1 MKKIIYTTIAIL
13 FSHALQ
19 AQIFW
24 TEAFENSCTANC
36 PAEGSNTGNGAWA
49 VTNTGANGDFPNTWY
64 ISCAE
69 NGQAAGQCGA
79 GCASDESLHVGS
91 QTIGDIGAAYDAGG
105 LCGIFYCTNT
115 DRQAESP
122 SINCTGYSTITLSF
136 NYIENGQTTLDN
148 ATLWWYDGAVWTQ
161 LFDLAKT
168 FLCGSGQG
176 LWTAYSVVLPVGAN
190 NNPNVK
196 IGFRW
201 VNDDDGAGTD
211 PSFAVDD
218 ITLSVV
224 AAGNTITTGTI
235 TGSPFCACATVNV
248 PFTSTG
254 TFTAGN
260 TYTAQLSNSAGSFAA
275 PVSIGTLTSTANS
288 GTIACVIPC
297 NTPTGT
303 LYRIRVISSTPAVTG
318 SSNTVNLVVNA
329 PPAAPT
335 ASVTIQP
342 TCAIPTG
349 TIVVTAPIGAT
360 IQYSN
365 GGAYQASATFTG
377 LVPGSYNVTAQ
388 NTATGC
394 TSTATV
400 LTVNA
405 VPTPPSAPTASV
417 TVQPTCAVP
426 TGTIVVS
433 APVGATIQYS
443 NGGAYQASGT
453 FTGLAP
459 GNYNM
464 TAQNMTTGCISA
476 VTILTVN
483 PIPTP
488 PAAPTASVT
497 VQPTCAI
504 PTGTIIVSAPLGA
517 TIQYSNGGAYQA
529 SATFTGLAP
538 GNYNITAQNTL
549 TGCISTVTML
559 VVNAAPGAPAT
570 PTASVTVQPTCA
582 IPTGTI
588 VVTAPVGAT
597 IQYSVGGAY
606 QASGTF
612 SGLAPGSYNV
622 TAQNTSTGC
631 ISTSTVLTVNAVPT
645 APAAPTAS
653 VTVQP
658 TCAIPTGTIVVT
670 APVGAMIQYSVGGAY
685 QASGTFSGL
694 APGSYNITAQNT
706 STGCISTATVLT
718 VNAVPTAPAAP
729 TASVTV
735 QPTCAIP
742 TGTIV
747 VTAPVG
753 ATIQY
758 SVGGA
763 YQASGTFT
771 GLAPGSY
778 NVTAQ
783 NTSTGCISTATVLTV
798 NAVPT
803 APAAPTASVTVQPTC
818 AIPTGTIVVTAPVGA
833 TIQYSVGLAY
843 QASGTFAGLAANSY
857 NVTAQNTSNGCISTA
872 TILVLNAPPG
882 APAAPTASVTVQP
895 TCAIPAGTIVV
906 TAPVGAT
913 IQYSNGGAYQASGT
927 FSGLAP
933 GSYNI
938 TAQDMGSGCIS
949 SITALTVNP
958 IPTAPTAPTASVT
971 VQPTCTV
978 STGTIVITAPVGG
991 TIQYSNGGAYQASGT
1006 FSGLA
1011 PGSYNITAQDMG
1023 SGCISAITA
1032 ITVNPIP
1039 TSPAAPTASVAVQP
1053 TCAVPTGTIV
1063 VTAPVGASIQYSNG
1077 GAYQASG
1084 TFSGLAA
1091 NSYSIT
1097 AQDMTSGCISTV
1109 TVLVVNPAPGAPGA
1123 PTASVTVLATCAVP
1137 TGTITVTAPVGATIE
1152 YSNGGA
1158 YQASGT
1164 FSGLAPG
1171 SYNITA
1177 QDAVSGCT
1185 SSVTVV
1191 VVNAT
1196 VGAPAAPTAS
1206 VTTQPT
1212 CAVPTGTIVVTAPVG
1227 ATIEYSN
1234 GGAYQSSGTFSNLS
1248 PGNYTITA
1256 QDMLTGCIS
1265 SPTSV
1270 TVNALPIPEVVDAGL
1285 DAIIPAGGNT
1295 TLTATGLGTF
1305 SWVTG
1310 ETTPS
1315 IIVSPTITTTYCVT
1329 LTDANGCVDTD
1340 CATVS
1345 IAIDC
1350 GEIFIP
1356 TIFSP
1361 NEDLNNDNLVIHG
1374 VVGCV
1379 ETYNFSVY
1387 DRWGEMVF
1395 DTSDPLIYWDGTY
1408 KGKAMNTGVYFY
1420 KLIAIKIDGT
1430 TVNLSGNTTLVR

>member
-13 FSHALQ
+13 LSYSLQ

-24 TEAFENSCTANC
+24 TEAFENSCASGC
-36 PAEGSNTGNGAWA
+36 PAAGSNTGNGPWTMTDASPA
-49 VTNTGANGDFPNTWY
+49 LDACGDPTEPNTWY
-64 ISCAE
+64 VSCAE
-69 NGQAAGQCGA
+69 NGQAAGVCGA
-79 GCASDESLHVGS
+79 GCGTDESLHVGS
-91 QTIGDIGAAYDAGG
+91 VTIGDLGAAYDAGG
-105 LCGIFYCTNT
+105 WCDAGLGGFGFFGTPT
-115 DRQAESP
+115 DKRIESP
-122 SINCTGYSTITLSF
+122 IINCTPYSNITLAF
-136 NYIENGQTTLDN
+136 NYIENGDLSIDN
-148 ATLWWYDGAVWTQ
+148 ATLWWYNGTVWAQ

-168 FLCGSGQG
+168 TICGGQG
-176 LWTAYSVVLPVGAN
+176 LWTAYSVVLPAGAN
-190 NNPNVK
+190 NNPNLK

-201 VNDDDGAGTD
+201 VNNDDGLGTD

-224 AAGNTITTGTI
+224 AGGNTITTGTI

-297 NTPTGT
+297 NTPSGT
-303 LYRIRVISSTPAVTG
+303 LYRIRVISSTPSVTG
-318 SSNTVNLVVNA
+318 SANTVDIVVNA

-335 ASVTIQP
+335 ASVT
-342 TCAIPTG
+342 
-349 TIVVTAPIGAT
+349 
-360 IQYSN
+360 
-365 GGAYQASATFTG
+365 
-377 LVPGSYNVTAQ
+377 L
-388 NTATGC
+388 
-394 TSTATV
+394 
-400 LTVNA
+400 
-405 VPTPPSAPTASV
+405 
-417 TVQPTCAVP
+417 
-426 TGTIVVS
+426 
-433 APVGATIQYS
+433 
-443 NGGAYQASGT
+443 
-453 FTGLAP
+453 
-459 GNYNM
+459 
-464 TAQNMTTGCISA
+464 
-476 VTILTVN
+476 
-483 PIPTP
+483 
-488 PAAPTASVT
+488 
-497 VQPTCAI
+497 
-504 PTGTIIVSAPLGA
+504 
-517 TIQYSNGGAYQA
+517 
-529 SATFTGLAP
+529 
-538 GNYNITAQNTL
+538 
-549 TGCISTVTML
+549 
-559 VVNAAPGAPAT
+559 
-570 PTASVTVQPTCA
+570 QPTCA

-597 IQYSVGGAY
+597 
-606 QASGTF
+606 
-612 SGLAPGSYNV
+612 
-622 TAQNTSTGC
+622 
-631 ISTSTVLTVNAVPT
+631 
-645 APAAPTAS
+645 
-653 VTVQP
+653 
-658 TCAIPTGTIVVT
+658 
-670 APVGAMIQYSVGGAY
+670 IQYSVGGAY

-763 YQASGTFT
+763 YQASGTFS

-798 NAVPT
+798 NAVPI

-833 TIQYSVGLAY
+833 TIQYSVGGAY
-843 QASGTFAGLAANSY
+843 QASVTFAGLAANSY

-882 APAAPTASVTVQP
+882 APATPTASVTVQP
-895 TCAIPAGTIVV
+895 TCAIPTGTIVV

-927 FSGLAP
+927 FSGLAS

-978 STGTIVITAPVGG
+978 STGTIVVTAPVGG
-991 TIQYSNGGAYQASGT
+991 TIQYSNGGTYQASGT

-1032 ITVNPIP
+1032 LTVNPIP
-1039 TSPAAPTASVAVQP
+1039 TPPAAPTASVTVQP

-1084 TFSGLAA
+1084 TFTGLAA

-1097 AQDMTSGCISTV
+1097 AQDMTSGCISTA

-1191 VVNAT
+1191 VVNAP

-1206 VTTQPT
+1206 VTIQPT

-1265 SPTSV
+1265 SSTSV
-1270 TVNALPIPEVVDAGL
+1270 TVNALPIAEVVDAGL
-1285 DAIIPAGGNT
+1285 DVIIPAGGNT

-1305 SWVTG
+1305 SWDTG

-1329 LTDANGCVDTD
+1329 LTDANGCTDTD
-1340 CATVS
+1340 CVTVS
-1345 IAIDC
+1345 FEIEC
-1350 GEIFIP
+1350 PEIFIP

-1361 NEDLNNDNLVIHG
+1361 NGDLNNDKLVIHG
-1374 VVGCV
+1374 LTDCIP
-1379 ETYNFSVY
+1379 TFNFSVY

-1395 DTSDPLIYWDGTY
+1395 ETSDLLTYWDGTY